1 MADRSTADG
10 GNLMPILN
18 YTTEIAVGK
27 TMGEIQTALARRGV
41 QRISTLFDDDGT
53 PAGLG
58 FTMKTDYGVRD
69 FELPV
74 RTAGVLVAMSRD
86 SKVPKAK
93 QTAEQAARVAWR
105 IAKDWLE
112 AQSALIDAGLASL
125 DEVMMPYLITDTGRT
140 MYVETRQRLLAIE
153 SGTTP

>member
-1 MADRSTADG
+1 
-10 GNLMPILN
+10 MPILN

-41 QRISTLFDDDGT
+41 QRISTLFDDEGT

-58 FTMKTDYGVRD
+58 FTMKTDYGVRE

-74 RTAGVLVAMSRD
+74 RTAGVLVAMQRD
-86 SKVPKAK
+86 PKVPKPK
-93 QTAEQAARVAWR
+93 QTTEQAARVAWR

-112 AQSALIDAGLASL
+112 AQAALIDAGLASL
-125 DEVMMPYLITDTGRT
+125 DEVMLPYMLSPGGRT
-140 MYVETRQRLLAIE
+140 FYVEARETMLAIE
-153 SGTTP
+153 SGGADGG

>member
-1 MADRSTADG
+1 
-10 GNLMPILN
+10 MPILN
-18 YTTEIAVGK
+18 YTTDIAVGK

-41 QRISTLFDDDGT
+41 QRISTLFDDQGV

-74 RTAGVLVAMSRD
+74 RTDGVLAAMQRD
-86 SKVPKAK
+86 PKVPKAK
-93 QTAEQAARVAWR
+93 QNAEQAARVAWR

-112 AQSALIDAGLASL
+112 AQSALIDAGLAEL

-153 SGTTP
+153 SGANG

>member
-1 MADRSTADG
+1 
-10 GNLMPILN
+10 MPILN
-18 YTTEIAVGK
+18 YTTTIDVGK

-58 FTMKTDYGVRD
+58 FTMKTDYGIRD

-74 RTAGVLVAMSRD
+74 RTAGVLAAMQRD
-86 SKVPKAK
+86 PKVPKPK
-93 QTAEQAARVAWR
+93 QTTEQAARVAWR

-112 AQSALIDAGLASL
+112 AQAALIDAGLASL
-125 DEVMMPYLITDTGRT
+125 DEVMMPYMLTDTGRT
-140 MYVETRQRLLAIE
+140 MFVETRQRLIAIE
-153 SGTTP
+153 SAPQQ

>member
-1 MADRSTADG
+1 
-10 GNLMPILN
+10 MPILN

-41 QRISTLFDDDGT
+41 QRISTLFDDEGV

-58 FTMKTDYGVRD
+58 FTMRTDYGVRE

-74 RTAGVLVAMSRD
+74 RTAGVLAAMQRD
-86 SKVPKAK
+86 SKVPKSK
-93 QTAEQAARVAWR
+93 QTTEQAARVAWR

-112 AQSALIDAGLASL
+112 AQAALIDAGLASL
-125 DEVMMPYLITDTGRT
+125 DEVMMPYMLTDTGRT
-140 MYVETRQRLLAIE
+140 MFIETRQRLRAIE
-153 SGTTP
+153 SGGSGGG